1 MKLFISKTFRLFT
14 FETLRLFTFKTFKAG
29 IFNRLKAVYNTAL
42 RAEYNTALRAEYNT
56 TLRAVIVSTLLFT
69 GLAFA
74 QSEADD
80 DSSDRE
86 LERVAIP
93 EPPRPAKTT
102 SKPESR
108 EEVFKPS
115 EEISEDSPVPF
126 PVDI

>member
-1 MKLFISKTFRLFT
+1 MSVNAMKLFISKTFRLFT

-42 RAEYNTALRAEYNT
+42 RAEYNTA
-56 TLRAVIVSTLLFT
+56 LRAVIVSTLLFT

>member
-1 MKLFISKTFRLFT
+1 MSVNAMKLFISKTFRLFT
-14 FETLRLFTFKTFKAG
+14 FETLRLFTFKTFRAG
-29 IFNRLKAVYNTAL
+29 IFNRLKAV
-42 RAEYNTALRAEYNT
+42 YNTALRAEYNT

>member
-29 IFNRLKAVYNTAL
+29 IFNRLKAV
-42 RAEYNTALRAEYNT
+42 YNTALRAEYNT

>member
-1 MKLFISKTFRLFT
+1 MSVNAMKLFISKTFRLFT

-29 IFNRLKAVYNTAL
+29 IFNRLKAV
-42 RAEYNTALRAEYNT
+42 YNTALRAEYNT